1 MSFPGGFIRKRK
13 KKKKKKD
20 KFLVSKFKK
29 HFLAIR
35 EKQLIGNKLRIPWTE
50 EPGRL

>member
-1 MSFPGGFIRKRK
+1 MSFPGGFIREKEEKR
-13 KKKKKKD
+13 KKD

-35 EKQLIGNKLRIPWTE
+35 EKQLIGNKWRIPWTE